1 MLVAL
6 SSSLLLLFLISLLT
20 FVAVVVDVVGMIVVC
35 GGIAVVVM
43 VITTTWTWLNSLH
56 PFSFQS
62 KLEEESYQGNDF
74 FILGKD
80 FESSVDQVLFLEN
93 FFQVLNYSNRWPENL
108 FNALLENVLASRRL
122 EKIFGISLNKKD
134 FLNLNYLQDV

>member
-1 MLVAL
+1 M
-6 SSSLLLLFLISLLT
+6 LT
-20 FVAVVVDVVGMIVVC
+20 FVAVDVVGMIVVC
-35 GGIAVVVM
+35 GGIAVVVV

-56 PFSFQS
+56 PFSLQS

-93 FFQVLNYSNRWPENL
+93 FFLVLNSSNRWPENL
-108 FNALLENVLASRRL
+108 FNALLENVLASRKL